1 MSSAIL
7 RIVFVL
13 EGGLGSNLFTA
24 AQTELRRIDCV
35 KVNSQARDL
44 ILERRLPLVE
54 SRKAAKLL
62 KNKPIRI
69 ILRKYNMLHNFRSQT
84 PNFLSH
90 FIMAGGQTVNACAK
104 VHREITITVSKV
116 FIFGYKQ

>member
-7 RIVFVL
+7 KIVFVL

-54 SRKAAKLL
+54 SRKAVKFL
-62 KNKPIRI
+62 KNKPIGI

-84 PNFLSH
+84 PNF
-90 FIMAGGQTVNACAK
+90 
-104 VHREITITVSKV
+104 
-116 FIFGYKQ
+116 

>member
-7 RIVFVL
+7 KIVFVL

-35 KVNSQARDL
+35 KVNFQARDP

-69 ILRKYNMLHNFRSQT
+69 ILRKYTMLHNFRSQT
-84 PNFLSH
+84 PDFGSH
-90 FIMAGGQTVNACAK
+90 FIMAGG
-104 VHREITITVSKV
+104 
-116 FIFGYKQ
+116 